1 MEGITI
7 DKEAVLVVMDPKVF
21 AIREIILPNIG
32 SLEQP
37 IQISH
42 APRTM
47 SIDETPMHDQ
57 VKAL

>member
-1 MEGITI
+1 M
-7 DKEAVLVVMDPKVF
+7 VMDPKVF